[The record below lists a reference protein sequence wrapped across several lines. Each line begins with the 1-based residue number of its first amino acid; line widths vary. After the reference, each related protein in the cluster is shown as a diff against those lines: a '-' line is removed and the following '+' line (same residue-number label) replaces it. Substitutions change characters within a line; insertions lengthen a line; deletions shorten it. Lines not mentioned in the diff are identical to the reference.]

1 MCTGMLRAIVV
12 AIVVVVVAIVVNT
25 AQTYVIT

>member
-1 MCTGMLRAIVV
+1 MYSCMLW
-12 AIVVVVVAIVVNT
+12 AIVVVAIILVVVVVNT